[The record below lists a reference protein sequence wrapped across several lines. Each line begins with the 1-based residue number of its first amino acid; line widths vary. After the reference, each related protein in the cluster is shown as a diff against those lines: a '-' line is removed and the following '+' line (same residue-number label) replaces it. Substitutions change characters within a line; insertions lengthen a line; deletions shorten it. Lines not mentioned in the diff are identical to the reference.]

1 MIKKILL
8 ISILIILTGILI
20 PFLSNWGMEEWWRL
34 LLILGIIIGLVI
46 LIFLYFKN
54 PVFALI
60 LIPPSIVFGQIATI
74 RIQDWYYQISLA
86 EILILIL
93 TLFFVLHLIA
103 KKQVLQIK
111 FPLLLGCFLLYIF
124 FSLLSLGWANNLSRA
139 IIALR
144 NLSFQFLTLFLVVN
158 LIQNKRDFKIAL
170 FSIPVTGFLVASE
183 LIFKVISLGGFSG
196 GYTLARES
204 IITPVGKWVYIAAI
218 IIMTLPLTY
227 ILLLTNRNRWLKTF
241 LFIETILGGIATFLT
256 LGKGEIFS
264 LAGGFIYI
272 FKKQRIKKI
281 FAILLTC
288 TLLVIIFIPLAAYS
302 DQFLSRL
309 TGIFTDPN
317 TRFRIVEFQSAY
329 QIFIQHPILGVG
341 TGNLKLEYKNLLP
354 WSVETESNNFFLQ
367 VLLELGIIGFAVF
380 LLLARAIYL
389 EIRKAKMASINPEEK
404 MLYVGF
410 VSTLIIVLLNSMVEA
425 TLIGLYYG
433 IVFWYIV
440 GLLVIY
446 NQVNSKKLRF
456 FLKPRKLN

>member
-20 PFLSNWGMEEWWRL
+20 PFLSNWGIEEWWRL

-170 FSIPVTGFLVASE
+170 FSIPATGFLVASE

-196 GYTLARES
+196 GYTLAREL

>member
-170 FSIPVTGFLVASE
+170 FSIPATGFLVASE

>member
-170 FSIPVTGFLVASE
+170 FSIPATGFLVASE

-367 VLLELGIIGFAVF
+367 ILLELGIIGFAVF

-410 VSTLIIVLLNSMVEA
+410 ISTLIIVLLNSMVEA

>member
-1 MIKKILL
+1 
-8 ISILIILTGILI
+8 
-20 PFLSNWGMEEWWRL
+20 MEEWWRL

>member
-20 PFLSNWGMEEWWRL
+20 PFLSNWGIEEWWRL

>member
-20 PFLSNWGMEEWWRL
+20 PFLSNWGIEEWWRL

-170 FSIPVTGFLVASE
+170 FSIPATGFLVASE